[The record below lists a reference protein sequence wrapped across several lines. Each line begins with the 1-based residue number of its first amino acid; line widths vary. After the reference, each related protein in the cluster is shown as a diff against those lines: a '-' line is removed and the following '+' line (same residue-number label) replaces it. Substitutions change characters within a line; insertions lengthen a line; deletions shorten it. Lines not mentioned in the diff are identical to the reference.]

1 MIFALKQGWT
11 EEEITEVLLQLMGYV
26 GAPKIRE
33 AMLIAVKVFAEYKAS
48 LKSAK
53 KAPKKA
59 AKKIAKKAAK

>member
-33 AMLIAVKVFAEYKAS
+33 AMLIAVRVFAEYKAS
-48 LKSAK
+48 LKSVK